1 MKRITRIIIACVA
14 LVAMIGGAVMFAL
27 KQDHPSVKLNIV
39 ATNFAGYDFAR
50 TVIKDVPGAS
60 VEMLLPAGTDL
71 HAYEPTPGDIAKIAA
86 ADLFIYN
93 GGESE
98 EWVDEILS
106 TLPDIRTIKMM
117 DAVDI
122 KEEELPAGA
131 EEEEEGEEEEVE
143 YDEHIWTSFENAI
156 RITKIIA
163 EELKEVDPEQETS
176 FTANANTFATTAS
189 SLKSEFKN
197 MIDSAK
203 RQVIVFGDKF
213 PLRYFVDEMGLTY
226 YAAFPG
232 CAEETEASPQTI
244 ANLISAV
251 KSNNLPVIFKIEL
264 SSGNIAK
271 TIADETGA
279 KILEFNTM
287 HNISKDDFNTGAT
300 FISIMK
306 KNLNVL
312 TEALN

>member
-1 MKRITRIIIACVA
+1 MKKITRIIIACVA
-14 LVAMIGGAVMFAL
+14 LIAIIGGAVVFAL
-27 KQDHPSVKLNIV
+27 NQDRPSIKLNIV

-50 TVIKDVPGAS
+50 TIVKNVPDAS

-98 EWVDEILS
+98 AWVDEILS
-106 TLPDIRTIKMM
+106 TLPDVRTIKMM
-117 DAVDI
+117 DAVDV
-122 KEEELPAGA
+122 KVEELPAGA
-131 EEEEEGEEEEVE
+131 EEEAEEEVE

-156 RITKIIA
+156 KITKRIA
-163 EELKEVDPEQETS
+163 STLTEVSPEQGTN
-176 FTANANTFATTAS
+176 FITNANAFEAAAN
-189 SLKSEFKN
+189 SLKTDFKN
-197 MIDSAK
+197 MVASAK

-251 KSNNLPVIFKIEL
+251 KTNNLPVVFKIEL

-287 HNISKDDFNTGAT
+287 HNISKDDFDAGAT
-300 FISIMK
+300 FISIMQ
-306 KNLNVL
+306 KNLSVL

>member
-1 MKRITRIIIACVA
+1 MNRITRIIIAGVA
-14 LVAMIGGAVMFAL
+14 LAALIGGAVVFAL
-27 KQDHPSVKLNIV
+27 NQNHHSAKLNIV

-50 TVIKDVPGAS
+50 TVIKDVPDAS

-71 HAYEPTPGDIAKIAA
+71 HAYEPTPGDIAKISA

-98 EWVDEILS
+98 AWVDKILS
-106 TLPDIRTIKMM
+106 TLPDVRTIKMM
-117 DAVDI
+117 DAVDV

-131 EEEEEGEEEEVE
+131 EEEEEEGVE

-156 RITKIIA
+156 KITKLIA
-163 EELKEVDPEQETS
+163 EILTEVSPEQETS
-176 FTANANTFATTAS
+176 FKTNANTFETAAS
-189 SLKSEFKN
+189 GLKSDFKA
-197 MIDSAK
+197 MIASAK
-203 RQVIVFGDKF
+203 RQIIVFGDKF
-213 PLRYFVDEMGLTY
+213 PLRYFIDEMGLNY

-232 CAEETEASPQTI
+232 CAEETEASPRTI
-244 ANLISAV
+244 ATLISAV
-251 KSNNLPVIFKIEL
+251 KTNNLPAIFKIEL

-287 HNISKDDFNTGAT
+287 HNISKDDFDAGAT

-306 KNLNVL
+306 KNLSVL

>member
-1 MKRITRIIIACVA
+1 MKKVARIIIAGVA
-14 LVAMIGGAVMFAL
+14 LAAIICGTVVFAL
-27 KQDHPSVKLNIV
+27 NQNHHSAKLNIV

-50 TVIKDVPGAS
+50 TVIKDVPDAS

-71 HAYEPTPGDIAKIAA
+71 HAYEPTPGDIAKISA

-106 TLPDIRTIKMM
+106 TLPDVRTIKMM
-117 DAVDI
+117 DAVDV

-131 EEEEEGEEEEVE
+131 EGEEEEEEVE

-156 RITKIIA
+156 KITKLIA
-163 EELKEVDPEQETS
+163 EILTEVSPEQETS
-176 FTANANTFATTAS
+176 FIANANTFKTVAN
-189 SLKSEFKN
+189 SLKSDFKA
-197 MIDSAK
+197 MIASAK

-232 CAEETEASPQTI
+232 CAEETEASPRTI
-244 ANLISAV
+244 ASLISAV
-251 KSNNLPVIFKIEL
+251 KTNNLPVIFKIEL

-287 HNISKDDFNTGAT
+287 HNISKDDFNAGAT

-306 KNLNVL
+306 KNLSVL